1 MCVII
6 PLATGELAMVLTRD
20 ASVEI
25 SALSVLVKDVNGD
38 NAFVVASI
46 EGLLFPSTERG
57 AVDALAVDVPYVF

>member
-6 PLATGELAMVLTRD
+6 PMATGELAMVLTRD

-25 SALSVLVKDVNGD
+25 SAVSVLVKEVNGD

-46 EGLLFPSTERG
+46 EGFLFPSTECG
-57 AVDALAVDVPYVF
+57 AVDALAVDVPDIF